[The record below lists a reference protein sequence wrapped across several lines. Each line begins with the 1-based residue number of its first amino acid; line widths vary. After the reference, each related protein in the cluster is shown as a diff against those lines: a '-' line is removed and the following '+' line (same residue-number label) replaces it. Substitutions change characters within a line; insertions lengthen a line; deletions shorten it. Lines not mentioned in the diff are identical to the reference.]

1 MRAEVMMPES
11 QQYHHT
17 SQKNSQQKPYFP
29 FNALEDSVVL
39 ILRGN
44 YQKPRIKQRNHF
56 LMLIV
61 HLQKA
66 LTMKKSKHTV

>member
-17 SQKNSQQKPYFP
+17 SHKNSQQKPYFP

-39 ILRGN
+39 ILRD
-44 YQKPRIKQRNHF
+44 NH
-56 LMLIV
+56 
-61 HLQKA
+61 
-66 LTMKKSKHTV
+66 